1 MKAAVIGFVFGL
13 VAAVVASLFWYRTS
27 RTPSDAPGVP
37 PMVQNGAPAEAS
49 GVGESTDAAVERLAA
64 ELEAAN
70 QQLLVDLMQ
79 ARSNLAA
86 RARVEAP
93 AAPAP
98 TPAPEA
104 PQREGMNARMQEM
117 MQAAVRQQIDGRISR
132 MKRHLNLTPE
142 QEASIRALLEGQR
155 GASMKMASRFLGD
168 GEAGGESAVDPAEMA
183 RLGNVEERIRELLTP
198 EQLAGYE
205 TLQEEERVT
214 NARLVANSEMLQM
227 QQSLGLSLEQQD
239 KLYAVLYEQA
249 RGMLSPD
256 LAAQQPAE
264 AFAGVRGMIER
275 KLAAV
280 EQAGVLSAEQMQQ
293 FREMQEQQMRM
304 IEAFVPKAGGAGDG
318 AVPGAGVFPTPP

>member
-1 MKAAVIGFVFGL
+1 MKAAFIGFVLGL
-13 VAAVVASLFWYRTS
+13 VAAVAASLLWYRTS
-27 RTPSDAPGVP
+27 RTASDAPGIP
-37 PMVQNGAPAEAS
+37 PMVQNRVPAEAS
-49 GVGESTDAAVERLAA
+49 GAGESTDAAVERRAA

-98 TPAPEA
+98 TPAPEV
-104 PQREGMNARMQEM
+104 PQREGMTARMQEM

-142 QEASIRALLEGQR
+142 QEASIRALLEGQM

-168 GEAGGESAVDPAEMA
+168 GEGGADESADAPSMA
-183 RLGNVEERIRELLTP
+183 DVGNVEEQIRGLLTP

-205 TLQEEERVT
+205 TMQEEERVT

-249 RGMLSPD
+249 RGMLSPEV
-256 LAAQQPAE
+256 AAQQPAE
-264 AFAGVRGMIER
+264 AFAGVRGMMER